1 MESAMRQSPTRHAC
15 MCVAVTAALAASL
28 VCGVTSAGHAQ
39 PFYQNKRVT
48 VLINY
53 AAGGP
58 SDIEGRIFAKYLVKH
73 LDGAPTLVV
82 QNMDGAGGLVG
93 AKYLG
98 EVSARDGTVVGA
110 LTGAAW
116 LYAANPERW
125 PVAFPTYEFVA
136 RQPATTIHFVR
147 KDLAPGINKP
157 TDIVKAQ
164 GLIAGGLG
172 VDTSKDLRMRM
183 VLDMLGVPF
192 KYVTGYRSSP
202 PARLALQRGEIHM
215 FSESPPSYR
224 TGVMPQVIEP
234 GIAIAVW
241 WDEIVDPAPEITR
254 KQMEGL
260 DVPSFLQLY
269 KSIKGTT
276 PSGEIWDA
284 YRALYSMNSTLL
296 RLVAMP
302 PETPRAA
309 LAELSQA
316 VQRMASDPEYAAE
329 SNKVMGFVPEYETAP
344 DMTQQV
350 RAAMNVPPQMLEFI
364 KEYTRNVPKR

>member
-1 MESAMRQSPTRHAC
+1 MCFARLRAVAAC
-15 MCVAVTAALAASL
+15 TVLVLCTVAS
-28 VCGVTSAGHAQ
+28 GHADE
-39 PFYQNKRVT
+39 PFYKGKRVT

-73 LDGAPTLVV
+73 IEGAPSLVV

-116 LYAANPERW
+116 LYAANPDRW
-125 PVAFPTYEFVA
+125 PIPFPTYEFVA

-147 KDLAPGINKP
+147 KDLAPGMNQP
-157 TDIVKAQ
+157 SDIVKAQ
-164 GLIAGGLG
+164 GLIAGGLS

-192 KYVTGYRSSP
+192 QYVTGYRSSP

-234 GIAIAVW
+234 GIAIPVW
-241 WDEIVDPAPEITR
+241 WDEIVDPAPDITR

-260 DVPSFLQLY
+260 AIPSFLQLY

-284 YRALYSMNSTLL
+284 YRALYAMNSTLL
-296 RLVAMP
+296 RLIAMP
-302 PETPRAA
+302 PETPRPA
-309 LAELSQA
+309 LEALRRA
-316 VQRMASDPEYAAE
+316 VQRMANDPEYAAE
-329 SNKVMGFVPEYETAP
+329 SIKVMGFIPEYETAP

-350 RAAMNVPPQMLEFI
+350 RAAMSVSPQMLDYI

>member
-1 MESAMRQSPTRHAC
+1 MCARLYAAIAACAVLALSAAM
-15 MCVAVTAALAASL
+15 
-28 VCGVTSAGHAQ
+28 SAPRAEEPYYKG
-39 PFYQNKRVT
+39 KRVT

-73 LDGAPTLVV
+73 IDGAPTLVV

-125 PVAFPTYEFVA
+125 PVPFPSYEFVA

-147 KDLAPGINKP
+147 KDLAPGMTQP
-157 TDIVKAQ
+157 SDIVKAQ
-164 GLIAGGLG
+164 GLIAGGLS

-224 TGVMPQVIEP
+224 TAVLPQVIEP
-234 GIAIAVW
+234 GIAIPVW
-241 WDEIVDPAPEITR
+241 WDEITDPAPEITR

-260 DVPSFLQLY
+260 AIPSFLQLY

-276 PSGEIWDA
+276 PSGELWEA
-284 YRALYSMNSTLL
+284 YRALYAMNSTLL

-302 PETPRAA
+302 PETPRPA
-309 LAELSQA
+309 LVALRQA
-316 VQRMASDPEYAAE
+316 VERMARDPEYAAE
-329 SNKVMGFVPEYETAP
+329 SIKTMGFVPEYETAP

-350 RAAMNVPPQMLEFI
+350 RAGMNVSPEMLSYI